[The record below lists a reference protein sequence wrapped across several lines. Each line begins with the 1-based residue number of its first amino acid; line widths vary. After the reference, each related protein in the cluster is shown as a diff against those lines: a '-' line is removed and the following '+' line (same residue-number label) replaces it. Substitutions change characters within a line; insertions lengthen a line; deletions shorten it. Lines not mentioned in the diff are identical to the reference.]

1 MVRTQT
7 GTMTSIRGAA
17 TTEAGVEAM
26 EAVVEDTTQTLASR
40 CSKPQGRI
48 CGAWEGTDI
57 TPSAGAGCTT
67 TCHKGAGAA
76 EGVSRASSQLDSP
89 GQLLVGHVECQHAEA
104 SLVEDQEATCHGVVR
119 CPPHV
124 QRRSPSP

>member
-26 EAVVEDTTQTLASR
+26 EAEAEDTTQTLASR

-48 CGAWEGTDI
+48 CEAWEETDI

-67 TCHKGAGAA
+67 CHKGAGAD
-76 EGVSRASSQLDSP
+76 EGVSRASSQLDSH
-89 GQLLVGHVECQHAEA
+89 GQLLVGHVACPHAEA
-104 SLVEDQEATCHGVVR
+104 SLVEDREATCLGVVR
-119 CPPHV
+119 CPHPV